1 MKDVTILDHIVLTL
15 VATKSS
21 GSHSLLSVMLLEVLI
36 LEVFSTDEPFFKIC
50 VDNSSS
56 LWSFPPESDRPLS
69 DLVFAHGEEM
79 TQS

>member
-1 MKDVTILDHIVLTL
+1 MKDVTILDHIVLAL
-15 VATKSS
+15 VSAESS

-50 VDNSSS
+50 VDDSSC
-56 LWSFPPESDRPLS
+56 LWSFPTETDCPLS
-69 DLVFAHGEEM
+69 DLVFADSEEM